1 MIVSLWK
8 EMIIIDMNKKVVVV
22 TGVASGI
29 GKSVSEKYIKKG
41 FLVCGI
47 DIIHIGLSGKVDGY
61 VCDVSDEDAVKHV
74 FSKIREK
81 YDNINYVINCAGI
94 FFDKER
100 FLIEDMQ
107 MSEWESVYKTN
118 LSSCMIVTKYSIPL
132 LKNAKGDKAIVN
144 VSSDQAI
151 FPRKKNSAYSVTK
164 AGIEN
169 FTRACSVELL
179 ENHIRAN
186 CILPASVRSDF
197 VRKIVKNKA
206 ELEEIYERENE
217 KMPLGVIEPNEVA
230 ELVYFL
236 GSEKSSKITGQ
247 AVLMDSGLYCGG

>member
-8 EMIIIDMNKKVVVV
+8 EMIIIDMNKKVVIV

-29 GKSVSEKYIKKG
+29 GKAVTEIYIKKG

-47 DIIHIGLSGKVDGY
+47 DIAHMGRSSEVDEY
-61 VCDVSDEDAVKHV
+61 VCDVSSEDAVKNV

-81 YDNINYVINCAGI
+81 YDSINYLINCAGI

-107 MSEWESVYKTN
+107 ISEWESVYKTN
-118 LSSCMIVTKYSIPL
+118 LSSCMIVTKYSIPF
-132 LKNAKGDKAIVN
+132 LKHAKGDRAIVN

-151 FPRKKNSAYSVTK
+151 FPRKKNSAYAVTK

-169 FTRACSVELL
+169 FTKACGVELL
-179 ENHIRAN
+179 ESRIRAN
-186 CILPASVRSDF
+186 CVLPASVRSNF
-197 VRKIVKNKA
+197 IRKLVKSEA
-206 ELEEIYERENE
+206 ELEEIYIKENE
-217 KMPLGVIEPNEVA
+217 KLPLGVVEPNEVA
-230 ELVYFL
+230 ELIYFL

-247 AVLMDSGLYCGG
+247 AILMDSGLYI